1 MQPIKIWHKQSA
13 LFGSRPEQQVSR
25 VITSATHALMV
36 KHGSGHWG
44 RAFLAVMNAVVPAAA
59 TLKTISFKIRSKRR
73 PWGSI
78 MDIDIRLKW

>member
-13 LFGSRPEQQVSR
+13 LFGSRPEQLSR
-25 VITSATHALMV
+25 VVTSATHALRV
-36 KHGSGHWG
+36 KRGSGHWG
-44 RAFLAVMNAVVPAAA
+44 RAFLAAMNAVVPATA
-59 TLKTISFKIRSKRR
+59 TLKTISFKVRSTRR